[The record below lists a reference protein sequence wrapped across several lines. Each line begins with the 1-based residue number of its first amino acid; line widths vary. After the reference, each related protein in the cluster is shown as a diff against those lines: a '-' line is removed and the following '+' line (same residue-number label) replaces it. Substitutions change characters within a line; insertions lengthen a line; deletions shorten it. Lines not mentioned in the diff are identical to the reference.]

1 MNFQG
6 HAICAG
12 LAGSGAAGFF
22 YFQGLPATAAL
33 GVGGLLWLG
42 GQFPDLDVGSIPGR
56 WFGRLGFLAAA
67 FLTSWGLTN
76 NSPAPLVWSS
86 LIGLTALFIQ
96 GMKHRGPMHKYY
108 LPLILLLLAVFGV
121 FEDELF
127 SLLIGAFAGGIC
139 IHLFLDGIFPW
150 SFKGWFF

>member
-6 HAICAG
+6 HAIGAG
-12 LAGSGAAGFF
+12 LAGGGAAGFF

-33 GVGGLLWLG
+33 SVGGLLWLG

-56 WFGRLGFLAAA
+56 WFGLLGFLISSL
-67 FLTSWGLTN
+67 FIGLGLAI
-76 NSPAPLVWSS
+76 NSLAPLLWSS
-86 LIGLTALFIQ
+86 LIGLIALFSQ
-96 GMKHRGPMHKYY
+96 GMKHRGPMHKNY
-108 LPLILLLLAVFGV
+108 LPALLFLLAVFGV

-139 IHLFLDGIFPW
+139 VHLFLDGIFPW